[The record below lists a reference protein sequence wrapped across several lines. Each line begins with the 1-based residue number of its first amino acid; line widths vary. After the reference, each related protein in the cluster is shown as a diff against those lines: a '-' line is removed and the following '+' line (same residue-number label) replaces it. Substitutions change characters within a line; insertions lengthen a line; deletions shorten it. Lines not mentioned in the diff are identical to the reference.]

1 MRYLKT
7 RKDSDA
13 LAYQRHIGKRLKAR
27 ARAMN
32 ISDPVVLPL
41 KLQRGAPDKSIAAEL
56 DQCNEKFEALMRFV
70 AQTDIGALGRKGVE
84 SAAAA
89 YIEFNGVMP
98 GDLYGVDA
106 MDDPWD
112 ETIDAVFGHFQYQ
125 DHPQFHDVYPDATP
139 MPPEFRDAILAILK
153 TRDYQSKF
161 HLYSEAFEAYKAHRR
176 ARIERESATSYEASR
191 KLRELKKDI
200 RRLDDFYYFAG
211 NQEFTT
217 ENCNNDLHR
226 YRRHLLDQ
234 YDKPATAKRHHEIP
248 CAALRWYAEEYVP
261 AVVFQRFKFPGQK
274 AKTQIRP
281 VFDIETELPKIWEAA
296 HDPSYHHLFRL
307 AAFGIFAGAGP
318 SELIQSQVSELRLKD
333 GYYILGGSK
342 TAHRSRP
349 AIIVNKTHERLL
361 LKFGEGSIA
370 GEKIANQTSS
380 YHSKIIKDGLFR
392 ATGNSALT
400 AYGGRHTGKHLCD
413 VAGVGSTDA
422 VRIMFGW
429 NEGAYAIAN
438 NYGRAGH
445 FSKPMIDEMK
455 TIVAL
460 MTQDLPDLNHLDR
473 VAINTGNVVQMRW

>member
-1 MRYLKT
+1 M
-7 RKDSDA
+7 S
-13 LAYQRHIGKRLKAR
+13 
-27 ARAMN
+27 
-32 ISDPVVLPL
+32 ISDPVVMPL
-41 KLQRGAPDKSIAAEL
+41 SLKRGAADISVAAEL
-56 DQCNEKFEALMRFV
+56 DQCNDKFETLMRFI
-70 AQTDIGALGRKGVE
+70 AQSDIAAVQAAE
-84 SAAAA
+84 MEAAAKA
-89 YIEFNGVMP
+89 YIEIKGGMP
-98 GDLYGVDA
+98 GDLYGIESDSGL
-106 MDDPWD
+106 WD
-112 ETIDAVFGHFQYQ
+112 ETIDTVFEHHQHQ
-125 DHPQFHDVYPDATP
+125 DHPQFKEVYPDSKM
-139 MPPEFRDAILAILK
+139 MPPEFRDAILAILQ
-153 TRDYQSKF
+153 TRDYHSKF
-161 HLYSEAFEAYKAHRR
+161 HLYSEVFEAYKAHRR
-176 ARIERESATSYEASR
+176 TGIERESATSYEASR

-200 RRLDDFYYFAG
+200 RRLDDFYHFTG

-234 YDKPATAKRHHEIP
+234 YEKPATAKRHHEIP

-318 SELIQSQVSELRLKD
+318 SEIIQSQVGEVRLKD

-349 AIIVNKTHERLL
+349 AIIINKTHERLL

-455 TIVAL
+455 AIVAL
-460 MTQDLPDLNHLDR
+460 MTQNLPDLNHLDR
-473 VAINTGNVVQMRW
+473 VALNASNVVQMRW